1 MSHFASNFDRL
12 LGLHRLT
19 SEQAAELLGVS
30 KTTISNWRTGVKE
43 PSLSNVVKLVEVFG
57 IDPVAFVQ
65 QPFADQLEN
74 MLDRDR
80 FVSVEDRAQA
90 VVDLLSA
97 MREDVGADSEKV
109 VPLKKGGR
117 AG

>member
-19 SEQAAELLGVS
+19 SEQAAELLAVS

-80 FVSVEDRAQA
+80 FVSVEEA

-109 VPLKKGGR
+109 VSIKQKGKS
-117 AG
+117 

>member
-1 MSHFASNFDRL
+1 VNHFASNFDRL

-19 SEQAAELLGVS
+19 SEQAAELLAVS

-80 FVSVEDRAQA
+80 FVSVEEA

-109 VPLKKGGR
+109 VSIKQKGKS
-117 AG
+117 

>member
-74 MLDRDR
+74 MLARDR
-80 FVSVEDRAQA
+80 FVSVEEA

-109 VPLKKGGR
+109 VSIKKVR
-117 AG
+117 S